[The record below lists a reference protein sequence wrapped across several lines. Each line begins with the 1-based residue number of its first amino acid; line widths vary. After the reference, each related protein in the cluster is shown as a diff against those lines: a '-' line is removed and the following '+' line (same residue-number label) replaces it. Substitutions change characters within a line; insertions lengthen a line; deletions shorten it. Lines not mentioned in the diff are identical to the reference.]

1 MTPGGLVFWTQLE
14 DPTAADVI
22 AVDGH
27 LIPTEEELERRNI
40 ISRVSRLATGGRR
53 TPYGRGGFIAWKG
66 EEVLAQVLV
75 DAPAKHE
82 ANFQPVLTVA
92 RYRRT
97 TDDPAEAPA
106 NISREIGEFLTQVGY
121 VLDED
126 ALDDLAR
133 RLVAGPGRG
142 CFAWGRQ

>member
-66 EEVLAQVLV
+66 
-75 DAPAKHE
+75 APAKHE